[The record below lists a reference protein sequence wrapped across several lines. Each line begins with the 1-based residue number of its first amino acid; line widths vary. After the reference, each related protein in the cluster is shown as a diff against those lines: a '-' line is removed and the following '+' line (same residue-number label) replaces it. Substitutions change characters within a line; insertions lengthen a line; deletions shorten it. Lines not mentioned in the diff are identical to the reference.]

1 VSKVNY
7 ALNNALSVWVYVPRL
22 QSALT
27 ALKSLHSNGVNS
39 VTRLA
44 VDDAVHHLA
53 ENVKGMN
60 RTPHELT
67 ALCFLKHL
75 RIPL

>member
-1 VSKVNY
+1 MGFMYRGCK
-7 ALNNALSVWVYVPRL
+7 ALS
-22 QSALT
+22 LT
-27 ALKSLHSNGVNS
+27 ALKSLHSNRVNS

-53 ENVKGMN
+53 ENVKGMY

-67 ALCFLKHL
+67 ALYAFKTLKDSFVIGL
-75 RIPL
+75 